1 MVSTTLVFEVA
12 VAVGLVVGVVTM
24 RPAVVM
30 VVGAVVLVALLA
42 AYLLPR
48 HHPAVGLAE
57 QGDEQGAKQGA
68 KQGGEQGGEQGGA
81 TEETKNS
88 KKKDPQCAGTGV
100 RVPLYSQRTFDRVV
114 ANTDT
119 AHTDRIRPTPGTRA
133 PPLQQREAFIRAHR
147 ESIGSRDSIFYV
159 RADRD
164 TQACAEEEDTTER
177 YYGSALEGEHAVAP
191 FS

>member
-1 MVSTTLVFEVA
+1 
-12 VAVGLVVGVVTM
+12 M
-24 RPAVVM
+24 RRDGCP
-30 VVGAVVLVALLA
+30 GAPLF
-42 AYLLPR
+42 
-48 HHPAVGLAE
+48 AE
-57 QGDEQGAKQGA
+57 
-68 KQGGEQGGEQGGA
+68 
-81 TEETKNS
+81 N
-88 KKKDPQCAGTGV
+88 
-100 RVPLYSQRTFDRVV
+100 FDRVV

-177 YYGSALEGEHAVAP
+177 YYGSALEGSTPWRP
-191 FS
+191 FRRSWIDD